1 MTALRVMPSQSESE
15 FVTAIMVRAVKR
27 KHADLADKTSLSAM
41 TPEDIKKMNVEFGQ
55 IASTPKLA
63 DRMSKKA
70 A

>member
-1 MTALRVMPSQSESE
+1 
-15 FVTAIMVRAVKR
+15 MVRAVKR